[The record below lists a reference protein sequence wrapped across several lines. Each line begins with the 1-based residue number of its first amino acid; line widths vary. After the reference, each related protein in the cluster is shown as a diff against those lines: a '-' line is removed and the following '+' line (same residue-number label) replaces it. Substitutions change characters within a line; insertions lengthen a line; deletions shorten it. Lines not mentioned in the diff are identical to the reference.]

1 MELAA
6 SEERHS
12 EGKEEKDS
20 SQTHAPGG
28 DGQQQEATKGDVC
41 LSESRPLPQNRA
53 LSSGL
58 LQHDAMHA
66 RVLSISFSLLSAGYI
81 FIAHSHHILI
91 IYHINHAYTL
101 LKKGI
106 GTPA

>member
-66 RVLSISFSLLSAGYI
+66 RVLSISFSLLLVIYLLLTIISI
-81 FIAHSHHILI
+81 MLI
-91 IYHINHAYTL
+91 PY
-101 LKKGI
+101 
-106 GTPA
+106 